1 MANLKVFF
9 RQKADNQMHRQ
20 TDLSMQGHIK
30 FPPQGSLGLD
40 CLVKGSPNMTLGK
53 EPFENTVIN
62 EKTLITS
69 IFSFSPNIFYPSQI
83 NFFFISM
90 SQHYCCLQI
99 LSIWTSRK
107 FGSLI
112 KG

>member
-83 NFFFISM
+83 IFFLFLCLNIIVVYKY
-90 SQHYCCLQI
+90 SQ
-99 LSIWTSRK
+99 
-107 FGSLI
+107 FGLVENLVA
-112 KG
+112 